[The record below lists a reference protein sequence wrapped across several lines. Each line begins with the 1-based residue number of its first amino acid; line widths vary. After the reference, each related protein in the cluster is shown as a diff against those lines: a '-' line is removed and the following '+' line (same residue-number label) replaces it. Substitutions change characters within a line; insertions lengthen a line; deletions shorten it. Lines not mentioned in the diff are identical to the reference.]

1 MGRATNTRRRG
12 VKDSQKKNI
21 EPNRKTRVGGKPI
34 TRIGWPRENSPSPSD
49 EVSEASGENL
59 KGKYENGKI
68 RSQVEKQEGIIDK
81 HTMVTLDE
89 TMRCEEMD
97 VGM

>member
-1 MGRATNTRRRG
+1 M
-12 VKDSQKKNI
+12 
-21 EPNRKTRVGGKPI
+21 
-34 TRIGWPRENSPSPSD
+34 
-49 EVSEASGENL
+49 ENL
-59 KGKYENGKI
+59 KGKHENGKI